1 MFGCVF
7 AHAVKKQTTTGHI
20 PGRRLIVERKSP
32 ARSRS
37 LTTPAYARPL
47 RRRDRCRLSPAPV
60 SFASIRPND
69 EVIETEPAAL
79 IRGTLVR
86 RFGVTER

>member
-1 MFGCVF
+1 VQKADDDRSYPRSSSNRGTEV
-7 AHAVKKQTTTGHI
+7 ARAVAVSYD
-20 PGRRLIVERKSP
+20 PF
-32 ARSRS
+32 
-37 LTTPAYARPL
+37 YARPL